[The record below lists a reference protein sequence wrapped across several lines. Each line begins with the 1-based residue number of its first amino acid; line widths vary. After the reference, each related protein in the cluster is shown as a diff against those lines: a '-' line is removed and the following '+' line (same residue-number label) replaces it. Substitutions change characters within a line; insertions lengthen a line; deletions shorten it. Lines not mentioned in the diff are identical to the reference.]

1 MDSDLALLPSNQ
13 DPGSSQPSGPWLLI
27 SGTGGTLLASL
38 ELCGSWEGR
47 SKGKE
52 KVWWEDVWRGGRVVL
67 SPQGTVLQGTLGQLC
82 PDKRVCVG
90 LRPTC
95 DNSLA
100 AMAELLREAGSAL
113 PAYWLRQQ

>member
-1 MDSDLALLPSNQ
+1 MGLVPRFPSSPLPLS
-13 DPGSSQPSGPWLLI
+13 PIPVW
-27 SGTGGTLLASL
+27 
-38 ELCGSWEGR
+38 

-52 KVWWEDVWRGGRVVL
+52 KVWWEEDVWRVGRVVL
-67 SPQGTVLQGTLGQLC
+67 SPQGTVLQGMLGQLC
-82 PDKRVCVG
+82 PDTRVCVG
-90 LRPTC
+90 LRPAC